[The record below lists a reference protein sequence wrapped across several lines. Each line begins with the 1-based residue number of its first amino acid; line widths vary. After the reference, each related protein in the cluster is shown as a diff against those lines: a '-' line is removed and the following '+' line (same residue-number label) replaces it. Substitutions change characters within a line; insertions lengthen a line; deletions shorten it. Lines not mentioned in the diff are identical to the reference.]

1 MYCTSHCQLL
11 QLAWSHDNGRFLIV
25 GNGRNSSVVVYDI
38 TYDKG
43 SPRLTEAW
51 AVKAGG
57 KCVDGREEEVT
68 KSESDSKD
76 CGLDYHYGDAFYMA
90 EINPSGNVFAVEERP
105 HRTTL
110 AHLYSPSGSP
120 IKTREL
126 IVPGHSVNPVTA
138 GSDQSAAGSDQSAA
152 GSDQSAAGGTDR
164 LAVQTLLIS
173 TYKDGI
179 YALVVQGG
187 YVIIVDAEK
196 LTITNSFKVVSTT
209 TSVACN
215 TSMMAVLFLIS

>member
-1 MYCTSHCQLL
+1 M
-11 QLAWSHDNGRFLIV
+11 
-25 GNGRNSSVVVYDI
+25 
-38 TYDKG
+38 
-43 SPRLTEAW
+43 
-51 AVKAGG
+51 KAGEHSGYRQSPAREEGEG
-57 KCVDGREEEVT
+57 KRVDRREEEVT
-68 KSESDSKD
+68 KSESDSRD

-90 EINPSGNVFAVEERP
+90 EINPSGIVFAVEERP

-126 IVPGHSVNPVTA
+126 IVPGHSVNPATA

-152 GSDQSAAGGTDR
+152 GSDQSAAGSTDR
-164 LAVQTLLIS
+164 VAVQTLLIS

-187 YVIIVDAEK
+187 YVVIVDAEK